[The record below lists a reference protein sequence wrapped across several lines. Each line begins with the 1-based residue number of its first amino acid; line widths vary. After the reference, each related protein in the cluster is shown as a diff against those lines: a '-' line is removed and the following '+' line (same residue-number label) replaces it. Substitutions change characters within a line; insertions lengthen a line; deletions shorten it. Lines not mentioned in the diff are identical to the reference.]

1 MTFDQDLVR
10 AAAAVLEACRERG
23 LKLATAESCTGGLIA
38 ACLTEVAGASEVLE
52 RGFVSYS
59 NPAKG
64 EMLGVPEALIA
75 KEGAVSEAVARAMA
89 EGALARSDADL
100 ALSCTGIAGPGGG
113 TAAKPIGLV
122 HIAAARK
129 HGSTLHQRREFGD
142 LGRAEV
148 RWQTV
153 AAALDLV
160 ADLLRAAPPG
170 PGEGR

>member
-1 MTFDQDLVR
+1 MRFDQDLVR
-10 AAAAVLEACRERG
+10 AAAAVLEACRARG

-38 ACLTEVAGASEVLE
+38 ACLTEVAGASDVLE
-52 RGFVSYS
+52 CGFVSYS

-75 KEGAVSEAVARAMA
+75 NHGAVSEAVARAMA
-89 EGALARSDADL
+89 EGALARSGADL
-100 ALSCTGIAGPGGG
+100 SLSCTGIAGPGGG
-113 TAAKPIGLV
+113 TESKPVGLV

-148 RWQTV
+148 RRRTV

-160 ADLLRAAPPG
+160 ADLIGAPPPA

>member
-10 AAAAVLEACRERG
+10 AAAAVLDACRARR
-23 LKLATAESCTGGLIA
+23 LSLATAESCTGGLIA
-38 ACLTEVAGASEVLE
+38 ACLTEVAGASDVLE

-89 EGALARSDADL
+89 EGALERSGADL

-129 HGSTLHQRREFGD
+129 HGSTLHRRREFGD

-160 ADLLRAAPPG
+160 ADLLRAPPPG
-170 PGEGR
+170 PGHGR